1 MRRRFPR
8 IQPWVAR
15 IGNIALYLTI
25 GTTILGNLPEV
36 MGMVGEGAM
45 LMGLVFIAAMFGI
58 GYLAGGRS
66 DRDDLEDVSALGSG
80 WRNTAATMIIAVQNF
95 GAAPEVLAIIT
106 MVNTLG
112 IILLPAL
119 ARVLSRDAPGFTTTP
134 GRPKPGR

>member
-1 MRRRFPR
+1 MRRRVPR

-15 IGNIALYLTI
+15 IGNIAPYLTI

-66 DRDDLEDVSALGSG
+66 DRDDLEDVGALGSG
-80 WRNTAATMIIAVQNF
+80 QRNTAATMIIAVQNF
-95 GAAPEVLAIIT
+95 GGTPEVLAII
-106 MVNTLG
+106 TLG